1 MIETI
6 YLHVGPHKTGSTTI
20 QESLGNNR
28 ELLLQHGYLYPC
40 FQLNGHLEFNHSTP
54 LKNRFYRDDEKN
66 AFAIPGTFI
75 SIKEYQ
81 EWKQAFDEQ
90 FKLQLNQ
97 FSGKYLIFSGEY
109 LCKLSI
115 AHFIQLKRYLIDT
128 TNEKVNFKILLL
140 TRNPVD
146 LFQSD
151 LIEKIKHG
159 FTLHKATQS
168 NLSKYV
174 CFFKD
179 LIYTLEQVFEPSNI
193 IVYRFEDSI
202 RHPGGPAAAF
212 LQKLGVNEQLLSH
225 FSNEQ
230 YNPSL
235 SHEAATILSA
245 INDKIPTQEGVP
257 YILSS
262 GIIWPLIKLKG
273 QKYVLT
279 KDLQRK
285 IWNLSNEDVN
295 GICEAFSLPGYIYQ
309 EKELPPISE
318 LWSSETLNNL
328 HAVFMSASE
337 ELKLIILEVL
347 TQELTNSHND
357 VSKIQKDRILK
368 FIAESTSYIPILG
381 KVKTY
386 DFILKNMGYWK
397 GISAI
402 KHCLI
407 DNMICLILKKWRA
420 FSINLRT
427 LAEEKT
433 PKHDIAS
440 VLFKNSYLHF
450 ISIGRD
456 PWFLIE
462 NPAPDRKIKCLSIVL
477 SVPENT
483 VCQVFFTNALNEAFS
498 ESKSLC
504 YFAIG
509 GKNKAYFE
517 FPSLEMIVK
526 IRIDPGQVAGEYCL
540 HSVKIET
547 K

>member
-1 MIETI
+1 MIEAI
-6 YLHVGPHKTGSTTI
+6 YLHIGPHKTGSTTI
-20 QESLGNNR
+20 QELLGKNANI
-28 ELLLQHGYLYPC
+28 LKAYGYLYPS
-40 FQLNGHLEFNHSTP
+40 FKINGRIYFNHSIP
-54 LKNRFYRDDEKN
+54 FVRIFRIDASKNTLNSNGFSSSKDEHEQWQKM
-66 AFAIPGTFI
+66 I
-75 SIKEYQ
+75 
-81 EWKQAFDEQ
+81 DEQ
-90 FKLQLNQ
+90 LKEQLGQFK
-97 FSGKYLIFSGEY
+97 GKYLIVSGEEIC
-109 LCKLSI
+109 LFSVLQLSS
-115 AHFIQLKRYLIDT
+115 LKKYLIGIT
-128 TNEKVNFKILLL
+128 HERVKIKIILLA
-140 TRNPVD
+140 RHPVD

-151 LIEKIKHG
+151 TIEHIKHNKSLNNRIQ
-159 FTLHKATQS
+159 FNMKKYQYFYQKLFNTLR
-168 NLSKYV
+168 
-174 CFFKD
+174 
-179 LIYTLEQVFEPSNI
+179 QVFEKQNVV
-193 IVYRFEDSI
+193 VYSFEESI
-202 RHPGGPAAAF
+202 RHSTGQTSYF
-212 LQKLGVNEQLLSH
+212 MLKLGANEPLISH
-225 FSNEQ
+225 LSNEQ
-230 YNPSL
+230 YNSSISYESVVL
-235 SHEAATILSA
+235 LSA
-245 INDKIPTQEGVP
+245 INDNIPIQRWHTDVV
-257 YILSS
+257 SS
-262 GIIWPLIKLKG
+262 GIRDEFIRLKG
-273 QKYVLT
+273 SKFMFSPV
-279 KDLQRK
+279 LQRE
-285 IWNLSNEDVN
+285 IWNMAKEDTDAM
-295 GICEAFSLPGYIYQ
+295 CEAFLLPRYQ
-309 EKELPPISE
+309 FREKQVPQISE
-318 LWSSETLNNL
+318 RWSAETLNHL
-328 HAVFMSASE
+328 HSIFVSAPKE
-337 ELKLIILEVL
+337 IKLIILEVL

-357 VSKIQKDRILK
+357 FSKIQKDRILK

-407 DNMICLILKKWRA
+407 DNMICLMLKKWRA

-462 NPAPDRKIKCLSIVL
+462 NPAPDRRIKCLSIVL

-483 VCQVFFTNALNEAFS
+483 VCQIFFTNTINEDFS